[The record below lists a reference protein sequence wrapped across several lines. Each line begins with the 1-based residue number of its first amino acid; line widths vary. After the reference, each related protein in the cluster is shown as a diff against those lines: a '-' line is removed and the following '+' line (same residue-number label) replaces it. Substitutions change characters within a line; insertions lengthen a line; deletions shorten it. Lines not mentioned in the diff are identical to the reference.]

1 MTTRAKGRIR
11 NRIAWAML
19 LSAILVL
26 PVAFLALYY
35 VSQMNSLTTVLAESD
50 AELLRVGN
58 TIIHNFLDVRN
69 SERNYL
75 LSQDTIYLT
84 AARIVL
90 DQVTLTAEK
99 SRRLD
104 PALKNR
110 FDSLIFSLQVYRQL
124 LDSLGSVPT
133 LRSKPQPKPEI
144 SKLRQER
151 NQILEQARNAPDP
164 ALTESLLN
172 IANRLGEEIEIREL
186 IGGLQIGFYERIE
199 GISAEIVKNAEEITK
214 RANERIAER
223 KSRVN
228 RLYVWGQ
235 RNIITAIII
244 FTALLVYFIIRLPNA
259 IILPIKR
266 IALALTRAEQG
277 DLNIRVTINSNDE
290 LGELARQLNRVFA
303 RLRDFDERKA
313 NQILELDRRF
323 RLLAKSINEGVL
335 IVDRSQRIIYAN
347 PAIEPLLGVG
357 LAEATGKSLREFPQL
372 VDFVPHLEQIL
383 SGAGSKQECEIL
395 PHLPNSAVCFE
406 ALRDRSGVITAALV
420 VVTNPVP
427 PEKG

>member
-110 FDSLIFSLQVYRQL
+110 FDSLIFSLQVYREL

-335 IVDRSQRIIYAN
+335 IVDRSQRVIYAN

-372 VDFVPHLEQIL
+372 
-383 SGAGSKQECEIL
+383 
-395 PHLPNSAVCFE
+395 
-406 ALRDRSGVITAALV
+406 
-420 VVTNPVP
+420 
-427 PEKG
+427 